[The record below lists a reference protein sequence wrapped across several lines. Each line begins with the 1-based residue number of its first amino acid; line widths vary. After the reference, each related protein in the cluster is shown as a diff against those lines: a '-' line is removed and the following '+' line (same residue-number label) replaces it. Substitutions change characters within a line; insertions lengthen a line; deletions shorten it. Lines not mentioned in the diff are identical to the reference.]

1 MGFFP
6 TPFNGELEYIYSLV
20 EEGIFFTQIKVIKG
34 EQSGN
39 NTDAV
44 LNNSTDFRSESFKK
58 LIEQHSSA

>member
-1 MGFFP
+1 MVNWN
-6 TPFNGELEYIYSLV
+6 TYIPQWKKA
-20 EEGIFFTQIKVIKG
+20 FFTQIKVIKG

-58 LIEQHSSA
+58 MIEQHSSA